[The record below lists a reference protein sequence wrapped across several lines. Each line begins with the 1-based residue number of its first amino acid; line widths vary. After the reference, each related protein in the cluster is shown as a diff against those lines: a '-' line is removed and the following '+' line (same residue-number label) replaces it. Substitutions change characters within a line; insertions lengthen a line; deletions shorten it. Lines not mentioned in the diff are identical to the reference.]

1 MISKK
6 LLLKLQIRRDPIEL
20 ALPLRKANIQL
31 IYMPRLF
38 YIFFYSPH

>member
-6 LLLKLQIRRDPIEL
+6 LSLKWQIRKDPIEL

-31 IYMPRLF
+31 IYMLQLF
-38 YIFFYSPH
+38 YIFFYSSH